1 MYYHLKM
8 KKHLLIVALLA
19 VLCAC
24 TPREQRNMSPRETLS
39 RAEALMTQAPDS
51 ALMLLEDLSKGA
63 LRGRAKRAHFA
74 LLYSQA
80 LDKNYIDRTNDS
92 IIRVAVDYYSTRK
105 KEPEKLF
112 LSYYYLGRVQ
122 QNAGNLTRA
131 MLSYGQAEELVAEIQ
146 DDYAIGLLYAQMGNL
161 YHAVYDLPKS
171 LDCFQKAYIH
181 YEKADKEL
189 HKMYAK
195 RDVGVL
201 YMDLNQ
207 YDIAEEYLS
216 ETLQWSLRNQRET
229 LCQNCIE
236 FMLSLYSR
244 SSKMNKYKEFYETYE
259 QYIEDKFLKIDALIE
274 ISIHENN
281 LQKAGLYIEQ
291 AWDMADERI
300 DTTYL
305 CFREYELYKSTGNYT
320 QAINKIE
327 NIYYAQDT
335 LVRGVLQQPLLSAQR
350 DYFKSQSE
358 LNELKLLH
366 NKQKQLFA
374 FIVLLM
380 MIAGLFV
387 FIRQRMEAKEQEINH
402 YAERMKDL
410 EDELSTK
417 DHRLHVVSQN
427 QSQMA
432 EQVNQLFA
440 TQYGLINQL
449 SVTCYE
455 MHATRNEKEAVYKR
469 VKKEIECFS
478 SNKETLQEL
487 ENIVNQHKNNV
498 MAVFREEFPEFSEMD
513 FRLICYSIAG
523 FSAKAISVFTGN
535 STTNIYTRKSRLKAI
550 IADSDYINKEEL
562 LKYLLK

>member
-1 MYYHLKM
+1 M
-8 KKHLLIVALLA
+8 KTKILSLLISLSLLA
-19 VLCAC
+19 CGE
-24 TPREQRNMSPRETLS
+24 RESKPSNVRSTLS
-39 RAEALMTQAPDS
+39 RAEALMTQVPDS
-51 ALMLLEDLSKGA
+51 SLMLLEDLSKGA
-63 LRGRAKRAHFA
+63 LRGRENRAHFA

-80 LDKNYIDRTNDS
+80 LDKNYIDRSNDS
-92 IIRVAVDYYSTRK
+92 IIRIAVDYYSTRK

-131 MLSYGQAEELVAEIQ
+131 MLSYGQAEELIADIQ

-195 RDVGVL
+195 RDVGIL
-201 YMDLNQ
+201 LMDLKNFSQ
-207 YDIAEEYLS
+207 AETYLL

-229 LCQNCIE
+229 LCQNCVE

-259 QYIEDKFLKIDALIE
+259 QYIEDKFLKINALIE

-291 AWDMADERI
+291 AWAMADERI

-305 CFREYELYKSTGNYT
+305 CFREYELYKRTGNYT

-358 LNELKLLH
+358 LNELKLQH
-366 NKQKQLFA
+366 SKQKQIFVSIILIIIMLSA
-374 FIVLLM
+374 IV
-380 MIAGLFV
+380 FV
-387 FIRQRMEAKEQEINH
+387 RQRLKAKAQEINH
-402 YAERMKDL
+402 YVEKVKDL
-410 EDELSTK
+410 EKDLYTK

-440 TQYGLINQL
+440 TQYGLINEL

-455 MHATRNEKEAVYKR
+455 MHATRNEKEAVYKH
-469 VKKEIECFS
+469 VKKEIESFS
-478 SNKETLQEL
+478 SNKKTLQEL

-498 MAVFREEFPEFSEMD
+498 MAILREAFPEFSEMD

>member
-1 MYYHLKM
+1 M
-8 KKHLLIVALLA
+8 KTKILSLLISLSLLA
-19 VLCAC
+19 CGE
-24 TPREQRNMSPRETLS
+24 RENKPANVRSTLS

-80 LDKNYIDRTNDS
+80 LDKNYIDRSNDS
-92 IIRVAVDYYSTRK
+92 IIRMAVDYYSTRRSD
-105 KEPEKLF
+105 PEKLF

-195 RDVGVL
+195 RDIGVL
-201 YMDLNQ
+201 LMDLKKYSQ
-207 YDIAEEYLS
+207 AETYLL
-216 ETLQWSLRNQRET
+216 ETLQWADENDEHVLLQD
-229 LCQNCIE
+229 CIDCLFLLYIKTE
-236 FMLSLYSR
+236 ESEKYSSLY
-244 SSKMNKYKEFYETYE
+244 NKYKDSITDEFILLASSVEMSLYNDKQLEAE
-259 QYIEDKFLKIDALIE
+259 QYLNKAWRIADDAL
-274 ISIHENN
+274 
-281 LQKAGLYIEQ
+281 
-291 AWDMADERI
+291 

-305 CFREYELYKSTGNYT
+305 RYKELDVHKSFGNY
-320 QAINKIE
+320 QKAVGNLEAILSAKDRI
-327 NIYYAQDT
+327 
-335 LVRGVLQQPLLSAQR
+335 VRNALQQPLMSAQR

-358 LNELKLLH
+358 LNELKLQH
-366 NKQKQLFA
+366 SKQKQIFVSIILIIIMLSA
-374 FIVLLM
+374 IV
-380 MIAGLFV
+380 FV
-387 FIRQRMEAKEQEINH
+387 RQRLKAKAQEINQ
-402 YAERMKDL
+402 YLDKVQDL
-410 EDELSTK
+410 ESELLVK
-417 DHRLHVVSQN
+417 ERNLQAVSESN
-427 QSQMA
+427 SQMN
-432 EQVNQLFA
+432 EQINLLFA
-440 TQYGLINQL
+440 KQFATIDQL
-449 SVTCYE
+449 SATYYE
-455 MHATRNEKEAVYKR
+455 MHAVKNEKEAVYKS
-469 VKKEIECFS
+469 VKKEIENFS
-478 SNKETLQEL
+478 SNKKTLQEL

-498 MAVFREEFPEFSEMD
+498 MAVLREEFPEFSEMD

>member
-1 MYYHLKM
+1 M
-8 KKHLLIVALLA
+8 KTKILSLLISLSLLA
-19 VLCAC
+19 CGE
-24 TPREQRNMSPRETLS
+24 RENKPANVRSTLS

-63 LRGRAKRAHFA
+63 LRGRENRAHFA

-80 LDKNYIDRTNDS
+80 LDKNYIDRSNDS
-92 IIRVAVDYYSTRK
+92 IIRIAVDYYSTRK

-131 MLSYGQAEELVAEIQ
+131 MLSYGQAEELIADIQ

-195 RDVGVL
+195 RDVGIL
-201 YMDLNQ
+201 LMDLKNFSQ
-207 YDIAEEYLS
+207 AETYLL

-229 LCQNCIE
+229 LCQNCVE

-259 QYIEDKFLKIDALIE
+259 QYIEDKFLKINALIE

-291 AWDMADERI
+291 AWAMADERI

-305 CFREYELYKSTGNYT
+305 CFREYELYKRTGNYT

-358 LNELKLLH
+358 LNELKLQH
-366 NKQKQLFA
+366 SKQKQIFVSIILIIIMLSA
-374 FIVLLM
+374 IV
-380 MIAGLFV
+380 FV
-387 FIRQRMEAKEQEINH
+387 RQRLKAKAQEINH
-402 YAERMKDL
+402 YVEKVKDL
-410 EDELSTK
+410 EKDLYTK

-440 TQYGLINQL
+440 TQYGLINEL

-455 MHATRNEKEAVYKR
+455 MHATRNEKEAVYKH
-469 VKKEIECFS
+469 VKKEIESFS
-478 SNKETLQEL
+478 SNKKTLQEL

-498 MAVFREEFPEFSEMD
+498 MAILREAFPEFSEMD

>member
-1 MYYHLKM
+1 M
-8 KKHLLIVALLA
+8 KTKILSLLISLSLLA
-19 VLCAC
+19 VFCAC
-24 TPREQRNMSPRETLS
+24 TPREQRSMSPRETLS
-39 RAEALMTQAPDS
+39 RADALMTQAPDS

-80 LDKNYIDRTNDS
+80 LDKNYIDRSNDS
-92 IIRVAVDYYSTRK
+92 IIRIAVDYYSTRRS
-105 KEPEKLF
+105 EPEKLF

-131 MLSYGQAEELVAEIQ
+131 ILSYGQAEELVAEIQ

-171 LDCFQKAYIH
+171 LDCFQKAYTH

-216 ETLQWSLRNQRET
+216 ETLQWSLRNQMET
-229 LCQNCIE
+229 LCQNCVE

-244 SSKMNKYKEFYETYE
+244 SSKMNKYKEFYEAHE
-259 QYIEDKFLKIDALIE
+259 QYIEDKFLKINALIE

-281 LQKAGLYIEQ
+281 MQKAGLYIEQ
-291 AWDMADERI
+291 AWAMADERI

-305 CFREYELYKSTGNYT
+305 CFREYELYKSIGNYT
-320 QAINKIE
+320 LAINKIE

-335 LVRGVLQQPLLSAQR
+335 LVRGVLQQPLMSAQR

-358 LNELKLLH
+358 LNELKLQH
-366 NKQKQLFA
+366 NKQKQIFASIILLIIMLGAVVFVRQKLKTKAQEVGQYMDKVQDLESELLVKERNLQAVSESNSQMNEQINLLFA
-374 FIVLLM
+374 K
-380 MIAGLFV
+380 
-387 FIRQRMEAKEQEINH
+387 Q
-402 YAERMKDL
+402 
-410 EDELSTK
+410 
-417 DHRLHVVSQN
+417 
-427 QSQMA
+427 
-432 EQVNQLFA
+432 FA
-440 TQYGLINQL
+440 TIDQL
-449 SVTCYE
+449 SATYYE
-455 MHATRNEKEAVYKR
+455 MHAVKNEKEAVYKS
-469 VKKEIECFS
+469 VKKEIENFS
-478 SNKETLQEL
+478 NNKKTLQEL

-498 MAVFREEFPEFSEMD
+498 MAVLREEFPEFSEMD

-535 STTNIYTRKSRLKAI
+535 STGNIYMKKSRLKAKINASDIAQKETI
-550 IADSDYINKEEL
+550 IKALD
-562 LKYLLK
+562 

>member
-1 MYYHLKM
+1 M
-8 KKHLLIVALLA
+8 KTKILSLLILLSLLA
-19 VLCAC
+19 VFCAC
-24 TPREQRNMSPRETLS
+24 TPREQRSMSPRETLS

-63 LRGRAKRAHFA
+63 LRGRENRAHFA

-80 LDKNYIDRTNDS
+80 LDKNYIDRSNDS
-92 IIRVAVDYYSTRK
+92 IIRIAVDYYSTRK

-131 MLSYGQAEELVAEIQ
+131 ILSYGQAEELVAEIQ
-146 DDYAIGLLYAQMGNL
+146 DDYAIGLLYTQMGNL

-171 LDCFQKAYIH
+171 LDCFQKAYTH

-201 YMDLNQ
+201 YMNMKRF
-207 YDIAEEYLS
+207 DIAEDCLIEVLNWAQ
-216 ETLQWSLRNQRET
+216 TAMIWK
-229 LCQNCIE
+229 LCGDCIE
-236 FMLSLYSR
+236 SLCVI
-244 SSKMNKYKEFYETYE
+244 
-259 QYIEDKFLKIDALIE
+259 YIETADQQKLKQLYHRDIFKVCVGSLLESRIASYCDIGDNQTSAKLRLKTGWEFATNNTDSMNLLFDEYMYNKSIGQYKDALAF
-274 ISIHENN
+274 HEQ
-281 LQKAGLYIEQ
+281 L
-291 AWDMADERI
+291 
-300 DTTYL
+300 
-305 CFREYELYKSTGNYT
+305 F
-320 QAINKIE
+320 
-327 NIYYAQDT
+327 YAQDT
-335 LVRGVLQQPLLSAQR
+335 LIRGVLQQPLLSAQR

-358 LNELKLLH
+358 LNELKLQH
-366 NKQKQLFA
+366 NKQEQIFA
-374 FIVLLM
+374 SIILLIIM
-380 MIAGLFV
+380 LGAVVFV
-387 FIRQRMEAKEQEINH
+387 RQRMKAKEQEINH
-402 YAERMKDL
+402 YVEKVKDL
-410 EDELSTK
+410 EKDLSTK

-440 TQYGLINQL
+440 KQYGLINQL
-449 SVTCYE
+449 SATYYE
-455 MHATRNEKEAVYKR
+455 MHAVKNEKEAVYKS
-469 VKKEIECFS
+469 VKKEIENFS
-478 SNKETLQEL
+478 NNKKTLQEL

-498 MAVFREEFPEFSEMD
+498 MAVLREEFPEFSEMD

>member
-1 MYYHLKM
+1 M

-63 LRGRAKRAHFA
+63 LRGRENRAHFA

-80 LDKNYIDRTNDS
+80 LDKNYIDRSNDS

-161 YHAVYDLPKS
+161 YKAVYDLPKS
-171 LDCFQKAYIH
+171 LDCFQKAYTH

-201 YMDLNQ
+201 LMDLKKYSQ
-207 YDIAEEYLS
+207 AETYLL
-216 ETLQWSLRNQRET
+216 ETLQWADENDEHVLLQD
-229 LCQNCIE
+229 CIDCLFLLYIKTE
-236 FMLSLYSR
+236 ESEKYSSLY
-244 SSKMNKYKEFYETYE
+244 NKYKDSITDEFILLTSSVEISLYNDKQLEAE
-259 QYIEDKFLKIDALIE
+259 QYLKRAWRIADDAL
-274 ISIHENN
+274 
-281 LQKAGLYIEQ
+281 
-291 AWDMADERI
+291 

-305 CFREYELYKSTGNYT
+305 RYKELDVHKSFGNY
-320 QAINKIE
+320 QKAVSNLEAILSAKDRI
-327 NIYYAQDT
+327 
-335 LVRGVLQQPLLSAQR
+335 VRNALQQPLLSAQR

-358 LNELKLLH
+358 LNELKLQH

-387 FIRQRMEAKEQEINH
+387 FIRQRMKAKEQEIN
-402 YAERMKDL
+402 YYVEKVKDL
-410 EDELSTK
+410 EKDLSTK

-427 QSQMA
+427 QSQMS

-440 TQYGLINQL
+440 KQYGLINQL